1 MRYLSSIF
9 VLILCFV
16 LQSKAQYP
24 PAAGQIG
31 STAIHADS
39 SCFIDWAFKVSI
51 ERGFVNMSDTNF
63 TFDGSNRA
71 SYGHENDAI
80 GKANNIV
87 VSLGDKGIAI
97 LEFSLPIINGPSW
110 DFAVFENSLNDN
122 FLELAFVEVSSNG
135 TDFFRFP
142 SFSLTQTDIQTGT
155 FGNTDPTKIHN
166 LAGKYRQMFG
176 TPFNLDDIADNP
188 LLDKMNITHVKIID
202 VGGSIDSLY
211 ASYDSEGRII
221 NDPFPTPFH
230 SSGFDLDAVG
240 VINNINTI
248 VCKTPVNKDFSIYP
262 NPASEQI
269 FILNSCFYE
278 FEIEILNSNSQL
290 VFKSLYS
297 NDGIDIRN
305 LNKGLYFVKIITN
318 SFEHKI
324 FKFVKI

>member
-1 MRYLSSIF
+1 MRYLSSIL

-24 PAAGQIG
+24 PAAGQVG

-39 SCFIDWAFKVSI
+39 SCFIDWANKVSI
-51 ERGFVNMSDTNF
+51 YRGYVNMADTNF
-63 TFDGSNRA
+63 SFDGSNRA
-71 SYGHENDAI
+71 TYGHENDAT
-80 GKANNIV
+80 GKADNIV
-87 VSLGDKGIAI
+87 VSLGDKGFAI
-97 LEFSLPIINGPSW
+97 LEFNVPIINGPSW

-142 SFSLTQTDIQTGT
+142 SFSLTQTDTQTGT
-155 FGNTDPTKIHN
+155 FGNTEPTKIHN

-202 VGGSIDSLY
+202 VGGSINPLF

-221 NDPFPTPFH
+221 NDPFPTPFN

-248 VCKTPVNKDFSIYP
+248 ICKTPVLNAFRIYP
-262 NPASEQI
+262 NPASDKI
-269 FILNSCFYE
+269 FIQNSCNNEFE
-278 FEIEILNSNSQL
+278 FEIFNTTSQL
-290 VFKSLYS
+290 VLKGEYS
-297 NDGIDIRN
+297 SEGIDVHSFKQGI
-305 LNKGLYFVKIITN
+305 YFIKIQAYDLENRIL
-318 SFEHKI
+318 
-324 FKFVKI
+324 KFIKK